1 MEEVRLRETVQ
12 TYELTS
18 PHGLVT
24 VVVMF
29 TRWKRKMVLS
39 CDFVPLEQQSLVDAI
54 DANFYIERIT
64 KTGEGGCR
72 ITVTLREDKRKAEAL
87 ELLGDLFIEHALV
100 R

>member
-24 VVVMF
+24 VEVMF
-29 TRWKRKMVLS
+29 TRWKRRMVLA
-39 CDFVPLEQQSLVDAI
+39 CNFVPLEQQALVDAI
-54 DANFYIERIT
+54 DARFYINHVA
-64 KTGEGGCR
+64 KTGDGGCR
-72 ITVTLREDKRKAEAL
+72 ITVLLRDDEKKSEAL
-87 ELLGDLFIEHALV
+87 ELLGDLFIEHAIE